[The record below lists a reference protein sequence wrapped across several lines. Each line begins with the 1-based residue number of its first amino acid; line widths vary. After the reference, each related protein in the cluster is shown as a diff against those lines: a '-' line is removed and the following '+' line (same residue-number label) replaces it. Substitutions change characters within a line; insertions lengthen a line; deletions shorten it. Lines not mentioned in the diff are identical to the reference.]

1 MPFSCVTIGGRLT
14 RDPELKY
21 VGKNDTAL
29 TSFGMA
35 FGETR
40 QGEEK
45 PAFIDV
51 KVWGKSAEF
60 VNEHFTKGQE
70 CVVIGSLEMEEWT
83 DKQSGAKRSR
93 LTVNA
98 TSMKF
103 AGQKREQPARDENR
117 TMPQPA
123 GFTDR
128 RGLRGDADS
137 DFNEPDQDDG
147 IPF

>member
-93 LTVNA
+93 MTVNA
-98 TSMKF
+98 TSVKF
-103 AGQKREQPARDENR
+103 AGQKRDQPAREAGEPKRKSEYHSENPYMQGE
-117 TMPQPA
+117 TH
-123 GFTDR
+123 
-128 RGLRGDADS
+128 
-137 DFNEPDQDDG
+137 DD